1 METDQTVMWR
11 NNPGTMSNFD
21 DDNPFSD
28 PTIDN
33 PFAVSSPFEKFVFL
47 VFAALYI
54 MHIPGSCGSASGQEY
69 KQCNESL
76 R

>member
-1 METDQTVMWR
+1 MWR

-33 PFAVSSPFEKFVFL
+33 PFAVSSPFGDGKFVFL
-47 VFAALYI
+47 VFVALFI
-54 MHIPGSCGSASGQEY
+54 MNILGSFGSASGQEY

>member
-1 METDQTVMWR
+1 MWR

-33 PFAVSSPFEKFVFL
+33 PFAVSSPFSDTKICFSRIC
-47 VFAALYI
+47 YI
-54 MHIPGSCGSASGQEY
+54 IYHEY
-69 KQCNESL
+69 SRIL
-76 R
+76 RFSKWPRVQTVQPVV